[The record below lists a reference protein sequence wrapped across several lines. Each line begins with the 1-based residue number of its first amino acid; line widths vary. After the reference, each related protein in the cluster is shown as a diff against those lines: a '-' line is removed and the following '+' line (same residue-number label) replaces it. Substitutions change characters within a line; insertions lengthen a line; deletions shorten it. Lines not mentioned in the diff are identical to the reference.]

1 LGRTDAEE
9 EALNTVSS
17 QAGAA
22 DMKHMLIVGL
32 GFLLVA
38 VVVTLVSLSLNLSD
52 TAFEVALS

>member
-22 DMKHMLIVGL
+22 GMKHMLIVGL